1 LKNRKV
7 VFSGVPR
14 EVSNPW
20 REAIEGGSR
29 LRKKSGKEVSNP
41 WREAIL
47 FSPLG
52 EYGFSREG
60 FAFVLLTYFEYLV
73 LFSPLGEY
81 GFAGRDLPLC
91 F

>member
-1 LKNRKV
+1 MKKGFKAIQEIVGN
-7 VFSGVPR
+7 
-14 EVSNPW
+14 VSNPW
-20 REAIEGGSR
+20 REAIEENLVSSKHGALLVSNPWREAIEVCKDGWKTNR
-29 LRKKSGKEVSNP
+29 NGVSNP

-60 FAFVLLTYFEYLV
+60 FA
-73 LFSPLGEY
+73 
-81 GFAGRDLPLC
+81 LC